1 MAYLETCI
9 IDLKEEEKNEL
20 CKLIVSSISGDDKMR
35 NIIMMYIEMNMVTI
49 KEKRSPRTSLLV
61 VPAWCPYPCHPPSL
75 MSFTTSCTSSS
86 IHMSSSPPAHHPQHV
101 TFSSRVHPPYVWVQ
115 LEIACETPVFSVLHS
130 SYFSLAPMNS
140 LLWGIPST
148 SPDIVALLCASW
160 SLGLLQLHIQLLL
173 VSLLVVEVLAFVVWR
188 MLVVGQ
194 GVGGLY

>member
-1 MAYLETCI
+1 MATFGLPWSSGRRARRP
-9 IDLKEEEKNEL
+9 L
-20 CKLIVSSISGDDKMR
+20 VSPGRRAGVRGDCWSVFCGR
-35 NIIMMYIEMNMVTI
+35 
-49 KEKRSPRTSLLV
+49 RTSLLV
-61 VPAWCPYPCHPPSL
+61 VPAWCPCPCHPTSL
-75 MSFTTSCTSSS
+75 MSFTTSRTSSS
-86 IHMSSSPPAHHPQHV
+86 IHMSSSPPAHHPQYV
-101 TFSSRVHPPYVWVQ
+101 TWSPRVHPPYVWVQ

-130 SYFSLAPMNS
+130 SYFSPAPMNS

-188 MLVVGQ
+188 MLVFGQ